1 MVNNDT
7 KQAGSVIL
15 RVKETAERGRCMSLE
30 NEITGADHLGI
41 LTGDL
46 KRDVAWYEEKLG
58 FEKLQQRIVVMNGRT
73 EIALLRKGNLVLE
86 LVEPAG
92 RLKEEAKLRG
102 AGKWDH
108 FAMEAPE
115 LEKEA
120 ALAEEKGLKVHPST
134 PDGLT
139 WYEHLGEK
147 GVRGINFY
155 GPGGEVLEFCREEAV
170 DYHGKTGLPGW
181 SHLAL
186 KVENLERTEAFYGK
200 MGFQVR
206 SKGYLPTPE
215 GDIRIHYLEK
225 CGFVME
231 VLEMTGSGLEE
242 LKQRKEGRL
251 DHIALRVKDIREAFD
266 GARKNGYPLLN
277 HTIQELPLLEKG
289 IRFFFVS
296 GPDGEKV
303 EFVEKI

>member
-1 MVNNDT
+1 MVLP
-7 KQAGSVIL
+7 G
-15 RVKETAERGRCMSLE
+15 MS
-30 NEITGADHLGI
+30 I
-41 LTGDL
+41 
-46 KRDVAWYEEKLG
+46 W
-58 FEKLQQRIVVMNGRT
+58 
-73 EIALLRKGNLVLE
+73 
-86 LVEPAG
+86 
-92 RLKEEAKLRG
+92 
-102 AGKWDH
+102 
-108 FAMEAPE
+108 
-115 LEKEA
+115 
-120 ALAEEKGLKVHPST
+120 
-134 PDGLT
+134 
-139 WYEHLGEK
+139 EK

-155 GPGGEVLEFCREEAV
+155 GPGGEVLELCREEAA
-170 DYHGKTGLPGW
+170 DYHGKTGLSGW

-251 DHIALRVKDIREAFD
+251 DHIALRVRDIREAFD

-289 IRFFFVS
+289 IRFFFVI